1 MGQLKEQS
9 TSDIGC
15 KRKSTCSEGKA
26 KLQMASAQKMLRI
39 SLEKNKK
46 TKGGRDK
53 ELNKSLY
60 SRYAV
65 RVMVHRGCK
74 LFSEL
79 ERYHLTEQRRAKD
92 DSVHMDFL
100 KKLASGL
107 DISWRDLKP
116 YKTLDCIDA
125 QEKEWQFAPILVSSN
140 RERLEIVHQ
149 KAVLFAKLH
158 KTHVFKWRNNVS
170 RWKNKPEDPAY
181 LYKENPMLWQYFVS
195 GSEAFLTKNI
205 NPALGLANGTPVECH
220 SLVLDRNI
228 HNLEDIEA
236 QIETLPA
243 GSEIILNAP
252 PIAVNMKVLTGLDG
266 KKPSRA
272 KKSQLEALKQHSIV
286 PKEEEN
292 IVIPF
297 SEKSDKTKTLKM
309 KNGSPLL
316 GHLSATDVTPIL
328 AYDLAFAMTVHKA
341 QGRTIKRVVIA
352 LTSRPIHRNQLQYAS
367 IFVGMTR
374 VTESNNIRLLEHG
387 HGSRFGRRKDALSY
401 LSGLLPHKNINI
413 YNAGFE
419 NNNGVWNWRK
429 SLKAKF

>member
-1 MGQLKEQS
+1 L
-9 TSDIGC
+9 
-15 KRKSTCSEGKA
+15 
-26 KLQMASAQKMLRI
+26 
-39 SLEKNKK
+39 
-46 TKGGRDK
+46 
-53 ELNKSLY
+53 
-60 SRYAV
+60 
-65 RVMVHRGCK
+65 VHRGCK

-107 DISWRDLKP
+107 DISWRDFKP
-116 YKTLDCIDA
+116 YKSLDRTDA
-125 QEKEWQFAPILVSSN
+125 QKEEWQFPPVLVSSN

-158 KTHVFKWRNNVS
+158 KTHVFKWRNHVTH
-170 RWKNKPEDPAY
+170 WKNKPEDPGY
-181 LYKENPMLWQYFVS
+181 LYEENAMLWQYFVC
-195 GSEAFLTKNI
+195 GSEAFLTKNM
-205 NPALGLANGTPVECH
+205 NPLLGLANGTPLVCH
-220 SLVLDRNI
+220 SLVLDHNI
-228 HNLEDIEA
+228 HNVEDIKA
-236 QIETLPA
+236 QIAALPF
-243 GSEIILNAP
+243 GSEIILSAP
-252 PIAVNMKVLTGLDG
+252 PVAVNMKVQTGLDG

-272 KKSQLEALKQHSIV
+272 KRRQLEALKHHSIL
-286 PKEEEN
+286 PMEDN
-292 IVIPF
+292 DIVIPL

-316 GHLSATDVTPIL
+316 GHLSAADVTPIL

-352 LTSRPIHRNQLQYAS
+352 LTSRPIHRNQLAYAS

-374 VTESNNIRLLEHG
+374 VTESDNIRILEHG
-387 HGSRFGRRKDALSY
+387 RGSGLGQRRHALGY

-419 NNNGVWNWRK
+419 RDNGVWNWRK